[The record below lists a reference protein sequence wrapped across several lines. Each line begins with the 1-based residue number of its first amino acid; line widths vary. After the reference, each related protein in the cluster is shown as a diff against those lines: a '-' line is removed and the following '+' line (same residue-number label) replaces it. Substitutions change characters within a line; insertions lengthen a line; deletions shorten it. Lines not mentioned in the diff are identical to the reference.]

1 MDRDIGAKHGIIS
14 IRAGRWLVVALAAT
28 LFIAGCAQI
37 RKATYPKDFVYLEN
51 RQIISEMALMSFNMR
66 QIEKALLDETAISS
80 EQQAQIIMLLAA
92 IDASAEK
99 LGAGSVRTNHLVL
112 DDHIDDFRLDVAQA
126 LRDASSDPPNYY
138 ALGKLAGSCVACHR
152 YR

>member
-1 MDRDIGAKHGIIS
+1 MDRNIGASRLEKSVFGWRLLAIS
-14 IRAGRWLVVALAAT
+14 IAAT
-28 LFIAGCAQI
+28 LLVAGCAQV
-37 RKATYPKDFVYLEN
+37 RKATYPGDFVYLEN
-51 RQIISEMALMSFNMR
+51 KQIVSQMALMSFNMR
-66 QIEKALLDETAISS
+66 QIEQALLDENAISS
-80 EQQAQIIMLLAA
+80 EQQAQIVMLLAS

-112 DDHIDDFRLDVAQA
+112 DDHIDDFRRDVAQA
-126 LRDASSDPPNYY
+126 MRDASSDPPNYY